1 MEKSQLKLSWGKENI
16 KKNEHNHKELWG
28 TKYTRNIRNQSEKK
42 EQRNSWKKNWKE
54 VLIRT
59 SKTVNKSQVQ

>member
-1 MEKSQLKLSWGKENI
+1 MEKSQLKLSWGEGNI

-42 EQRNSWKKNWKE
+42 SKGIVEKKLKG
-54 VLIRT
+54 I
-59 SKTVNKSQVQ
+59 VN

>member
-1 MEKSQLKLSWGKENI
+1 MEKSQLKLSWGKGNI

-42 EQRNSWKKNWKE
+42 SKGIVEKKNWKE
-54 VLIRT
+54 LLIST
-59 SKTVNKSQVQ
+59 SKTLNKPQVQ